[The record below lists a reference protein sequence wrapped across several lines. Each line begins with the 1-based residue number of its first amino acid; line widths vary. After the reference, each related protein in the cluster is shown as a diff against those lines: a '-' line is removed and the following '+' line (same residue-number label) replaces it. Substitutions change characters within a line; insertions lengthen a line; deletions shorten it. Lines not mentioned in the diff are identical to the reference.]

1 MTQGRKSQRYLS
13 GRSKIIGFS
22 GLSTDRHLYVEPGQL
37 EPNFGFPGEKSLPVS
52 STYYKLI
59 TVDNGSTF
67 DRYWQ
72 EDLPAT
78 LVNGVSIFDEGT
90 LVGTANTVSKLD
102 FVGSAVS
109 ATASGTISTITV
121 TPVSISTEAPSGAR
135 HGDLWWDSDE
145 GELNVYYQDLNSAQW
160 VLANSG
166 IGTTTGSGGGG
177 GGGANVTVSSN
188 PPGTASNGD
197 LWWDSDVGELY
208 IYYTDGDSNQWVET
222 SGGSETVTI
231 SDNAPSSPNDGD
243 LWWESNTGS
252 LKIYY
257 NDGDSQQWVD
267 SNAGVLSSLASF
279 TAWSTNS
286 TGIHTTSNVGIGTTT
301 ADAALTVDG
310 NARITGITTL
320 GNTIV
325 TDSTESNS
333 PTTGSV
339 KLSGGLGV
347 VKNIYT
353 SGGVYVQGTAGLNVT
368 HSADINGDLD
378 VDGHTNLDNVSI
390 AGVSTFTGD
399 LTVDTNT
406 FHVDSSNNRIGV
418 GLITPAR
425 KLQIHQSDST
435 ANYLHV
441 TNDTTGSGVS
451 DGALFG
457 INSLEEAIVWNQEN
471 DNIIF
476 GTNNTQR
483 LTLNNSGHL
492 VPAADATYN
501 LGTNAIRFA
510 NIYGDYL
517 HGELFNTVVATT
529 QAAGNNTTK
538 VATTAFVTT
547 AIENA
552 NVGITTNLSGSF
564 TASAGTPATIN
575 TLTGYSAN
583 DLVVEYTIYIK
594 NGSDFQTQK
603 LLAMRDGTTIHSTQ
617 FAVMFSS
624 SLLVQ
629 CDATISSGN
638 ILLRATPETG
648 VSGSTTYK
656 IKREVM

>member
-1 MTQGRKSQRYLS
+1 M
-13 GRSKIIGFS
+13 
-22 GLSTDRHLYVEPGQL
+22 
-37 EPNFGFPGEKSLPVS
+37 
-52 STYYKLI
+52 
-59 TVDNGSTF
+59 
-67 DRYWQ
+67 
-72 EDLPAT
+72 
-78 LVNGVSIFDEGT
+78 
-90 LVGTANTVSKLD
+90 
-102 FVGSAVS
+102 
-109 ATASGTISTITV
+109 TV
-121 TPVSISTEAPSGAR
+121 TGTVAATSYT
-135 HGDLWWDSDE
+135 GD
-145 GELNVYYQDLNSAQW
+145 
-160 VLANSG
+160 
-166 IGTTTGSGGGG
+166 GSQ
-177 GGGANVTVSSN
+177 
-188 PPGTASNGD
+188 
-197 LWWDSDVGELY
+197 L
-208 IYYTDGDSNQWVET
+208 
-222 SGGSETVTI
+222 
-231 SDNAPSSPNDGD
+231 
-243 LWWESNTGS
+243 
-252 LKIYY
+252 
-257 NDGDSQQWVD
+257 
-267 SNAGVLSSLASF
+267 
-279 TAWSTNS
+279 
-286 TGIHTTSNVGIGTTT
+286 
-301 ADAALTVDG
+301 
-310 NARITGITTL
+310 TGITAGITTISGTVSVANDLDVDGHTNLDNVSIAGVVTATTL
-320 GNTIV
+320 KGALQATSGTFSSSVSV

-368 HSADINGDLD
+368 HSADINGDLDVDGHTNLDNVNIAGVVTATTFVGDGSGLTGITASGSGVVIKHDGSTVGTAGTINFGTNLDVSAISGGAVTITASGGSGSGISTISGVVNIVNDLD

-547 AIENA
+547 AIE
-552 NVGITTNLSGSF
+552 
-564 TASAGTPATIN
+564 
-575 TLTGYSAN
+575 
-583 DLVVEYTIYIK
+583 
-594 NGSDFQTQK
+594 
-603 LLAMRDGTTIHSTQ
+603 MR
-617 FAVMFSS
+617 M
-624 SLLVQ
+624 
-629 CDATISSGN
+629 
-638 ILLRATPETG
+638 
-648 VSGSTTYK
+648 
-656 IKREVM
+656 